1 MKRRICVCMA
11 LIALALSISVQ
22 AVELRY
28 VTARPSLSFNGTTA
42 FCSAFCRGDSS
53 SDKIDATLTLYQGS
67 SYVDSWSGSG
77 KEQVTLS
84 GTCEAVSGK
93 SYKLVVDY
101 SVNGVSKPSVST
113 TKTCP

>member
-53 SDKIDATLTLYQGS
+53 SDKIDAKMLHQNPS
-67 SYVDSWSGSG
+67 SLRSPNCW
-77 KEQVTLS
+77 KARRAQ
-84 GTCEAVSGK
+84 
-93 SYKLVVDY
+93 
-101 SVNGVSKPSVST
+101 
-113 TKTCP
+113 